1 MSTPTYDRLNNAV
14 MAVIYAPLLLITAYI
29 ETKQAHAVMRNR
41 RHGEADDDTVEEW
54 ETHGQDFEAD
64 GWAKAVEA
72 TRPNVETD
80 AAVIEIR
87 DLKEKIEQLQKMVGT
102 VEKMNGDGHE

>member
-1 MSTPTYDRLNNAV
+1 
-14 MAVIYAPLLLITAYI
+14 
-29 ETKQAHAVMRNR
+29 MRNR

-54 ETHGQDFEAD
+54 VSPGQDFEVD

-87 DLKEKIEQLQKMVGT
+87 ELKEKIGELQRMVEIVKKTSGG
-102 VEKMNGDGHE
+102 ERENS